1 MDAIRVF
8 IAAYSTQIFA
18 AIAGIGA
25 ILSSAI
31 SAYLSVRMK
40 NLATHADADRI
51 RAALELNTH
60 AVKTIESNI
69 LREDFLMK
77 AELAYRE
84 RQLSM
89 LYGPVYAYLKGQQKT
104 YDLWMSKKLEDRN
117 FTVKKLFKDQ
127 NEKVRSTLVANM
139 HLLDDAEMK
148 GYVSD
153 YFTST
158 LIFDWYAADSPDS
171 KVPDHLAEHP
181 NVRYPREFNDHIF
194 STTERLKARIQA
206 LNARF
211 AIPLDEELP
220 QKAGSAPSE
229 SV

>member
-1 MDAIRVF
+1 
-8 IAAYSTQIFA
+8 
-18 AIAGIGA
+18 
-25 ILSSAI
+25 
-31 SAYLSVRMK
+31 
-40 NLATHADADRI
+40 
-51 RAALELNTH
+51 
-60 AVKTIESNI
+60 
-69 LREDFLMK
+69 
-77 AELAYRE
+77 
-84 RQLSM
+84 M
-89 LYGPVYAYLKGQQKT
+89 LYGPVYAYLKGQQKI

-148 GYVSD
+148 DYVSD

-158 LIFDWYAADSPDS
+158 LIFDWYAAESPDS

-181 NVRYPREFNDHIF
+181 NIRYPREFNDYIF

-220 QKAGSAPSE
+220 QKAGSAPPE